1 MKNKNA
7 FGTYRIGD
15 ATVTE
20 IPAPAPAVH
29 LYSRSRSLSTV
40 RQGRWP
46 KKLKPSRGLMLKSI

>member
-40 RQGRWP
+40 RQGGGQKR
-46 KKLKPSRGLMLKSI
+46 LNQAAD

>member
-15 ATVTE
+15 ATVTK
-20 IPAPAPAVH
+20 IPAPAVH

-40 RQGRWP
+40 RQGGGQKR
-46 KKLKPSRGLMLKSI
+46 LNQAAD